1 MPHGRD
7 QRPMQLPGVTKL
19 VLGLAE
25 SFCMQNE
32 AFVQHFTYVVF
43 RRKMAYAMQLSKN
56 DMPSAE
62 RFTVIFCIRFLRSLH
77 RTYVEKVPASS
88 VRNQSVRFEVGM
100 QDWAVQA
107 TLNVPQLG
115 LIRLCG
121 LRCRIKISSI
131 R

>member
-43 RRKMAYAMQLSKN
+43 RRKMAYAMQLSKTTCRQPN
-56 DMPSAE
+56 VSLLFSAYDS
-62 RFTVIFCIRFLRSLH
+62 FVPCIEH
-77 RTYVEKVPASS
+77 T
-88 VRNQSVRFEVGM
+88 
-100 QDWAVQA
+100 
-107 TLNVPQLG
+107 
-115 LIRLCG
+115 
-121 LRCRIKISSI
+121 
-131 R
+131 